1 MTRNIP
7 EKRWVSRIWTAA
19 VTASEA
25 AVAIHYSAPWQR
37 AAAPRLSER
46 TARDACAA

>member
-1 MTRNIP
+1 MTRNTP
-7 EKRWVSRIWTAA
+7 ETRWIARIWAAA
-19 VTASEA
+19 VETSEA

-37 AAAPRLSER
+37 TAAPQLPER